1 MARRYR
7 RLLITESLLLE
18 LLKCDSLNG
27 KYIQVPVNSVIPE
40 GCKVI
45 SVDKD
50 LTTNC
55 IQVILEHPI
64 FEEVSGGEG
73 IPLYQD
79 FGNTQVRVFKVD
91 NLEELNWFDKLKR
104 FILG

>member
-1 MARRYR
+1 MARRYK
-7 RLLITESLLLE
+7 RLLIEESLLLD
-18 LLKCDSLNG
+18 LLKCNSLNG
-27 KYIQVPVNSVIPE
+27 KYIQVPARSMIPE

-50 LTTNC
+50 LKCNC

-64 FEEVSGGEG
+64 FREVSEQEE
-73 IPLYQD
+73 IPLYRD
-79 FGNTQVRVFKVD
+79 FVNAQVMVLKVD
-91 NLEELNWFDKLKR
+91 DLKELTWFDKFKR